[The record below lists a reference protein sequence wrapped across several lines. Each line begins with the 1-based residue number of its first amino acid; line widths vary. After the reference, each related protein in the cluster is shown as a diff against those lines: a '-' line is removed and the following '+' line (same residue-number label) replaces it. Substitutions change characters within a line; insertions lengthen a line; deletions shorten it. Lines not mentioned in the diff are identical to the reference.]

1 MNEYRH
7 LEIKFKN
14 KIKEHFNKVIPNFLN
29 ELSVVKLSNTEEDTK
44 FSFDIRFEMNMQIS
58 VRIRKNKY
66 KTKKDLTIR
75 SKNKGYKTE
84 LDKIMEGKGQFYFYA
99 YMTKDENNLEEIYIC
114 DVKAIRNLYKKNI
127 FNKERDNGDGTA
139 LIGFYFKNI
148 EEESKKNNY
157 LYYKF
162 LKKFENQIKFQYEN

>member
-14 KIKEHFNKVIPNFLN
+14 KIKEHFNKAIPNFLN

-44 FSFDIRFEMNMQIS
+44 FSFDLIFEMNVKLS
-58 VRIRKNKY
+58 VRIRENKY
-66 KTKKDLTIR
+66 KLWNDLTIR

-84 LDKIMEGKGQFYFYA
+84 LHKIIDGKGQFYFYA
-99 YMTKDENNLEEIYIC
+99 YMTEDENNLEKIYIC
-114 DVKAIRNLYKKNI
+114 DVKTIRNLYKKNTY
-127 FNKERDNGDGTA
+127 NKERYNGDGTA
-139 LIGFYFKNI
+139 LIGFNFKDI

-157 LYYKF
+157 LYYKSR
-162 LKKFENQIKFQYEN
+162 KNK